1 MNLDSSSQRDLD
13 RLAVVKST
21 EQPTYD
27 AMMRALDVQD
37 WDQYFALSKDW
48 YGMFQERRALE
59 KRAVPDHLPPN

>member
-1 MNLDSSSQRDLD
+1 MNMHSSSQHDVD
-13 RLAVVKST
+13 RLATVKST

-59 KRAVPDHLPPN
+59 KRAVSDPLPPN